1 MGEALQALILD
12 AATGGR
18 VDDHGMAAEQRTLSP
33 PRNDPM
39 RCPMRYR
46 LFGRTGLRVSTLA
59 LGTGNFGKGW
69 GYGSDRDEA
78 QQIYSRYRE
87 AGGNFIDTADQY
99 QFGQSEEMLGG
110 FIGGDRDDL
119 ILTTKFSLGASP
131 AAGLQRTG
139 NSRKAMIQSV
149 EASLKRLGTDRI
161 DLLWVH
167 MPDGVT
173 PIDEIA
179 RGLDDLVRSGKIL
192 YSGLSDFPAWRIAT
206 AATLAELQG
215 WAPVSA
221 VQLEY
226 SLVERTAER
235 ELLPMAAAFQ
245 LGVVSWSPLG
255 GGLLTGKYRKGETG
269 RAEGLG
275 AVIHSESDERK
286 TRVVDEVLALAET
299 TGLPPGQIALAW
311 VLAKGTLPIIG
322 PRTPGQLEDNLGA
335 AQVQLT
341 PEQVR
346 GLDDASAF
354 PLGFPHDVVAGSA
367 GSLAGGMLERVD
379 FPGWMVK

>member
-1 MGEALQALILD
+1 
-12 AATGGR
+12 
-18 VDDHGMAAEQRTLSP
+18 
-33 PRNDPM
+33 
-39 RCPMRYR
+39 MRYR
-46 LFGRTGLRVSTLA
+46 IFGQTGLRVSSLA

-78 QQIYSRYRE
+78 RNIYAAYRE
-87 AGGNFIDTADQY
+87 AGGNFIDTANQY
-99 QFGQSEEMLGG
+99 QFGQSEEMLSE
-110 FIGGDRDDL
+110 FISHDRDEV

-131 AAGLQRTG
+131 TSGLQRTG
-139 NSRKAMIQSV
+139 NSRKAMLQCV

-173 PIDEIA
+173 PVDEIA

-206 AATLAELQG
+206 AATMAELRG

-235 ELLPMAAAFQ
+235 ELLPMASAFK
-245 LGVVSWSPLG
+245 LGVVGWSPLG

-275 AVIHSESDERK
+275 AVIHSESSERK
-286 TRVVDEVLALAET
+286 SAVVDEVLAIAEE
-299 TGLPPGQIALAW
+299 TGRPPGQIAIAW
-311 VLAKGTLPIIG
+311 VLAKGTLAIIG
-322 PRTPGQLEDNLGA
+322 PRTLQQLEDNLGA
-335 AQVQLT
+335 VAVALT
-341 PEQVR
+341 PEQIHR
-346 GLDDASAF
+346 LDAASAI
-354 PLGFPHDVVAGSA
+354 PLGFPHEVVSASA
-367 GSLAGGMLERVD
+367 GSLAGGKLELID
-379 FPGWMVK
+379 FPAGAVR